1 MRLGPGRCDC
11 FLSRLRRGG
20 QRGIAEDVRLER
32 VEPEPQVELEQV
44 AAVRDAPPVMRR
56 SPCQSGAGSKLRAT
70 TSKSPRLSAQTCSGV
85 DQYKA

>member
-1 MRLGPGRCDC
+1 MRLGRERCDC
-11 FLSRLRRGG
+11 FLSRLRRGD
-20 QRGIAEDVRLER
+20 QRGIAEDVR

-44 AAVRDAPPVMRR
+44 AAVRDAPPVTRR
-56 SPCQSGAGSKLRAT
+56 SLCQSGAGSKLCAT